1 MSRKNA
7 INVEPWLAKRHHSL
21 VEEIVTQRSAQARA
35 TLRLLPGAILMCGLL
50 LASTGAAAQ
59 DYSGGLTVKRI
70 YSQPSLSG
78 SLTNG
83 VRWAPDGKMLSFFE
97 SRGKGKEAQTELWG
111 MDPA

>member
-7 INVEPWLAKRHHSL
+7 INVEPWLVKRHHSL
-21 VEEIVTQRSAQARA
+21 VEEIVTQRSAQARVA
-35 TLRLLPGAILMCGLL
+35 TLRLLPGAFLMCGLL

-59 DYSGGLTVKRI
+59 DDSGGLTVKRI

-83 VRWAPDGKMLSFFE
+83 VQWAPDGKMLSFF
-97 SRGKGKEAQTELWG
+97 
-111 MDPA
+111 